1 MKLLEALIL
10 LVAGGLFV
18 WWQLRDVRLA
28 QEATK
33 KQRERERAQAQA
45 RERTVA
51 QDATGRAGDAP

>member
-1 MKLLEALIL
+1 MKLVEALVL

-33 KQRERERAQAQA
+33 RQREQERKKATEAS
-45 RERTVA
+45 VA
-51 QDATGRAGDAP
+51 DSATEKTGEPR